1 MEMKMQSLALAD
13 IGGVLVSAC
22 ATSGPGA
29 SEGAEP
35 PKLVLN
41 KQGKN
46 TWDNPGAFGPVP
58 RSQQARGHAV
68 CATLD
73 TPEEKHEATGY
84 HSKAV
89 GADGKPIAGGGYFCV
104 IK

>member
-1 MEMKMQSLALAD
+1 MKMQSLAVAV
-13 IGGVLVSAC
+13 IGSVLVSAC
-22 ATSGPGA
+22 IMAPGPGA

-41 KQGKN
+41 KEGKN

-58 RSQQARGHAV
+58 RAHQARGHAV

-89 GADGKPIAGGGYFCV
+89 GPDGKQIAGGGFFCV